1 MALKK
6 KKVEAPQGKPVVSR
20 IPIPV
25 SDTALVIDLPDGQK
39 LVVGNMTHGTVIEVA
54 TWRGTGR
61 PDSRTNRMMLGM
73 TNAEL
78 EETLQEQNAEPTKIE
93 ASLTLAQQILNPV
106 VAGFKWLFNFKDYD
120 VKGMAKTLKSLRE
133 SERTKP
139 VVIQDEP
146 TVDPVQIVPV
156 TPIAPAAPAAPATPL
171 PPVKPVIP
179 VESAISP
186 ELPTT
191 KSEPKAKF
199 SKIKISIPK
208 LPKISAPSK
217 TSKLSKS
224 HKPSFI
230 ASSISSITQTSKSSK
245 SEEADIEA
253 WLDKLMAKS
262 DMSKPSAVSKST
274 ITNIT
279 PKSTTKKK
287 STAKK
292 APVNTKKAKP
302 KR

>member
-1 MALKK
+1 VALKK

-133 SERTKP
+133 SEKTKP
-139 VVIQDEP
+139 VVIEEEL

-156 TPIAPAAPAAPATPL
+156 TPITPAAPATPL